1 MNILIFNVENPYII
15 ASYNFYNRHLTSK
28 ELLLIEN
35 QYFFIFYCYFKAIQ
49 IYEKCERPIVHFPSS
64 QFIIIKNYSKSL

>member
-35 QYFFIFYCYFKAIQ
+35 QYFFIFYI
-49 IYEKCERPIVHFPSS
+49 SLLL
-64 QFIIIKNYSKSL
+64 YSHSNIRKM